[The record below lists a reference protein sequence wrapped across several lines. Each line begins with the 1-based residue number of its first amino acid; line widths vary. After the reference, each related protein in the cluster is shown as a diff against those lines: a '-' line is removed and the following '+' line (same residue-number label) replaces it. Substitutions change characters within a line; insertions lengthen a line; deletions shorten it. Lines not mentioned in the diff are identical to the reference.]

1 MRGTSLLAISAPGFS
16 PLIHAAGRK
25 EYGAAERVVA
35 AAMERESTKHGPQ
48 LDDEL
53 KHESEGM
60 VRGVPQRPHIEEWR
74 EVEPTGNIPVPGRQL
89 PGDDQAAA
97 DIRLRSELARV
108 LSRSDFPASRDT
120 LLGRLSDTDVP
131 AELMASLN
139 GTLISSWGLKA
150 AFWARKNGTDTARS
164 NNIMTTS

>member
-1 MRGTSLLAISAPGFS
+1 MRGTSLLVIRAPGFS
-16 PLIHAAGRK
+16 PLTHAAGRK

-53 KHESEGM
+53 KHESGGM

-131 AELMASLN
+131 AELIARLAHMAVDGPFASVHEVM
-139 GTLISSWGLKA
+139 
-150 AFWARKNGTDTARS
+150 TALGINEPERR
-164 NNIMTTS
+164 TR